1 MQNIDNV
8 IDTLT
13 TGTRAVEV
21 TIGWTKSDRDNDYS
35 SFSDGYRR
43 GADQH
48 TETIRVEVPADRD
61 AEDIAEAVFFAT
73 NAPYLDPAS
82 REGKIL
88 AAIYANGYHG
98 EGAHFSL
105 STGDTVTVGDT
116 MLACARFGWEVV
128 ND

>member
-1 MQNIDNV
+1 MQSIDNV

-13 TGTRAVEV
+13 TGTRAVQV
-21 TIGWTKSDRDNDYS
+21 TIGWTKSDRDRGYS
-35 SFSDGYRR
+35 SFDGYVR
-43 GADQH
+43 GAAQH
-48 TETIRVEVPADRD
+48 VETITVTALATAD
-61 AEDIAEAVFFAT
+61 AQSIAESVFMAT
-73 NAPYLDPAS
+73 NAPYIDPATF
-82 REGKIL
+82 EGQIL

-128 ND
+128 NS